1 MNIWLNVSFPYIKL
15 VPVSSAWWLK
25 ANINSYYEMY
35 FFMISNQ
42 FDLHKDHNY
51 ASLNSNLQYEN
62 ETTFLYSLCDI
73 VFGQCGD

>member
-1 MNIWLNVSFPYIKL
+1 
-15 VPVSSAWWLK
+15 
-25 ANINSYYEMY
+25 MY

-51 ASLNSNLQYEN
+51 ASLNSNLKYEN